1 MPELRS
7 EQRRTDLLDQLRY
20 LLDEI
25 VALRQ
30 VTSRMHE
37 AQITNTDQ
45 GPSVKQF
52 YGSII
57 MRDRNEIL
65 PALNK
70 LRGRKRSRIMRDK
83 DWNLLPIEEILA
95 DVEKAR
101 RKVIEVAS
109 GIDPQDWVRE
119 IADGVDVYQFLLTVS
134 HDDADTLRSVA
145 QRLYRDQ

>member
-1 MPELRS
+1 
-7 EQRRTDLLDQLRY
+7 
-20 LLDEI
+20 
-25 VALRQ
+25 
-30 VTSRMHE
+30 
-37 AQITNTDQ
+37 
-45 GPSVKQF
+45 
-52 YGSII
+52 
-57 MRDRNEIL
+57 
-65 PALNK
+65 
-70 LRGRKRSRIMRDK
+70 MRDK